1 MGQLVAD
8 RRDIDFVLYEVMKC
22 QDLCQYE
29 KYAAFNQKSLDM
41 VVSEA
46 RKFGIKEILPTYVEG
61 DREGAKFSNGE
72 VQVPECYRR
81 PFALFAGEWTSMSE
95 DPEVGGQGL
104 PHIIAHAAGEYL
116 SGANIS
122 LTTYAIQG
130 HGVGKM
136 IEIYGTEKQ
145 KRLFLA
151 NLYTAHWTGAMLLTE
166 PNAGSDVGALNT
178 TASKNTDGTYSLFG
192 NKNFISVGEHDLTGN
207 IIHAVLARVKGAPKG
222 TKGLS
227 LFIVPKYWV
236 EDDGSLGDRNGIVC
250 TGIEEKMGIH
260 GMVTCNFAMGD
271 KGICRGLLLGDE
283 GMGMRVMF
291 TMMNE
296 ERLVVGAEAFGHAS
310 MAYMYALEYAKSR
323 LQGRNSAKV
332 KDYGA
337 PQVPIIQHP
346 DVRRM
351 LLEMKAYVEGM
362 RSLIYYTAYC
372 FDKAECAGTSEETDS
387 CNDMIALLTPLIKAY
402 CADRGY
408 DVCTSAVQVYG
419 GYGYIRDY
427 PVEQLVRDVKVVS
440 LFEGTNGIQ
449 AIDLVGRKIGMK
461 NGKVLKHF
469 FSQVRRII
477 ITAKEMKNLEEMGL
491 RVERATDML
500 EEITAQIAKYT
511 RSRDSKTAF
520 AFATPFLEAM
530 GDIVMAWM
538 LLWRATVAMPQLSR
552 GSKPKTVSF
561 YEGQINTAKYFI
573 HNILPITM
581 GKLSAIEEMNN
592 VVLEISD
599 QSFGG

>member
-8 RRDIDFVLYEVMKC
+8 RRDIDFILYEVMQC
-22 QDLCQYE
+22 QDLCRHE
-29 KYAAFNQKSLDM
+29 KYAAFNQKSFDM
-41 VVSEA
+41 VISEA
-46 RKFGIKEILPTYVEG
+46 RNFGIKEILPTYVEG
-61 DREGAKFSNGE
+61 DREGVKFRNGE

-81 PFALFAGEWTSMSE
+81 PFELFAGEWTSMSE

-104 PHIIAHAAGEYL
+104 PHIIAQAASEYL

-136 IEIYGTEKQ
+136 IELYGTEKQ
-145 KRLFLA
+145 KSLFLK

-178 TASKNTDGTYSLFG
+178 TAIKNTDGTYLLSG
-192 NKNFISVGEHDLTGN
+192 NKNFISVSEHDLTEN

-222 TKGLS
+222 IKGLS

-236 EDDGSLGDRNGIVC
+236 EDDGSLSDRNGIFC

-260 GMVTCNFAMGD
+260 GMVTCSFAMGD
-271 KGICRGLLLGDE
+271 KGICRGLLLGE
-283 GMGMRVMF
+283 ENMGMRLMF

-310 MAYMYALEYAKSR
+310 MAYLYALEYAKSR
-323 LQGRNSAKV
+323 LQGRDMAKG

-372 FDKAECAGTSEETDS
+372 FDKVKCAENSEEMVS
-387 CNDMIALLTPLIKAY
+387 YNDMIDLLTPLVKAY
-402 CADRGY
+402 CADRSY
-408 DVCTSAVQVYG
+408 DVCTTAMQVFG
-419 GYGYIRDY
+419 GYGYVRDY

-449 AIDLVGRKIGMK
+449 AMDLVGRKIGMK
-461 NGKVLKHF
+461 EGKVLKQF
-469 FSQVRRII
+469 FSEVRRII
-477 ITAKEMKNLEEMGL
+477 DKAKETKDLEEMGL
-491 RVERATDML
+491 RVGAAINRM
-500 EEITAQIAKYT
+500 EEIAAQIGRCAK
-511 RSRDSKTAF
+511 SHAFKEAF
-520 AFATPFLEAM
+520 AFATPFLEVM
-530 GDIVMAWM
+530 GDIIMAWM
-538 LLWRATVAMPQLSR
+538 LLWRATVAVSKLSQ
-552 GSKPKTVSF
+552 GTKPKTVSF

-573 HNILPITM
+573 HNILPITI
-581 GKLSAIEEMNN
+581 GKISAIEERNN

-599 QSFGG
+599 KSFGG